1 MPSVFKLLRL
11 MHEIKN
17 KKITADPL
25 IEYVIS
31 SGIIHHLALHLL
43 MYPGFSQKWK
53 RVGSEEDVLNE
64 WKSMRSTY
72 QSGANQHMSAIYA
85 RNSSLFLIHPLKRLN

>member
-1 MPSVFKLLRL
+1 

-72 QSGANQHMSAIYA
+72 QSGANQHMSNICTEQFVVSHTPPQKDVTNVAV
-85 RNSSLFLIHPLKRLN
+85 